1 MYQNDKGMGEWEMEK
16 YVMKVKNMRRHDWAT
31 GIHGTERPALQI
43 KKDWLSHQCSNQ
55 TPSFLPS

>member
-43 KKDWLSHQCSNQ
+43 K
-55 TPSFLPS
+55 